1 MHALLHD
8 VAAAVVV
15 IIVSCVIR
23 VIVVI
28 RPVSAAETADNKNP
42 AMVESMTEAGVK
54 GGIYRRNAARPNAHG
69 TDTRRTDCGGAREA
83 TAKASGVEPGAKTAT
98 SASKTTAA
106 SAMTAESSTTMATT
120 ASTSR
125 QGHVWGE
132 HAD

>member
-8 VAAAVVV
+8 VTAAVIV

-28 RPVSAAETADNKNP
+28 RPVSAETADNKNP

-54 GGIYRRNAARPNAHG
+54 GGIYRRNAACPNAHG
-69 TDTRRTDCGGAREA
+69 TDTRRTDCSGAREA
-83 TAKASGVEPGAKTAT
+83 IAKSSRVEPGAKTAS

-106 SAMTAESSTTMATT
+106 SGMTAESSTTMATNS
-120 ASTSR
+120 STSR
-125 QGHVWGE
+125 QGRVWGE